1 MPNPCPSEGNE
12 HRRARRPLSFAC
24 WRVYPEIV
32 TENLREFEARH
43 AERVELR
50 VVDEPY
56 EPRIREVLTSGRP
69 LDLFYAQRG
78 EASRWYSMGLIR
90 PIDDLPG
97 FDELIAQMSPE
108 IVADSRFLDGR
119 FLGLTYYNGG
129 PFCLFRNERVLTM
142 AGLSPGARVE
152 DYPSTWEEV
161 RRQALEMKRRRI
173 VDCPILPSWHDA
185 HNGLPWNLLAQC
197 HAEGERFVDANLHA
211 CFGSGTPIEKVLA
224 DWRQWWVE
232 ALVPRESLTWQDH
245 DIRRAWMRGGHAFH
259 PTLDYHIAS
268 YNDMRAC
275 GGTPFT
281 NLNPCMPGATGQP
294 TLTGHPFLCMS
305 SRRRS
310 ETDLLRVW
318 DLARFLGGTDRSGE
332 FHVHRK
338 WVCRTNFEVPYPAIY
353 TDPKCQ
359 SAILEWMYPP
369 LAEMSRGWM
378 FSLRDIAQATP
389 VMRVPWYLDWSVALH
404 EMVKEE
410 LLLKGTRT
418 PAEVSSAMRQL
429 WEDLRSDHFRR
440 NAPPDHGRA
449 QGTA

>member
-1 MPNPCPSEGNE
+1 MPNACPSEGNE
-12 HRRARRPLSFAC
+12 HRRARNPLSFAC
-24 WRVYPEIV
+24 WRVHPEIV
-32 TENLREFEARH
+32 AENLREFEARH

-56 EPRIREVLTSGRP
+56 EPRIREVLTSDRP

-173 VDCPILPSWHDA
+173 VDCPILLSWHDA

-224 DWRQWWVE
+224 DWRQWWAE

-318 DLARFLGGTDRSGE
+318 DLARFLGGTDRPGE

-378 FSLRDIAQATP
+378 FSLRDVAQATP

-429 WEDLRSDHFRR
+429 WEDLRSDYFRR